1 MSHSREIAGLWARSL
16 TSNEAVG
23 GKGEACAYCKVS
35 LADTRCLSRRVS
47 TGFGAANVIDEAF
60 CDRRCRGLYD
70 RRGPK
75 HASQWAGSAGKRPTH
90 RNTLAP
96 YQGDDEGGG
105 SISATTGSNPGSEV
119 QA

>member
-1 MSHSREIAGLWARSL
+1 MNHSREIAGLWARAL

-23 GKGEACAYCKVS
+23 GEAEACAYCEVA
-35 LADTRCLSRRVS
+35 LAGAHCVSRRVS
-47 TGFGAANVIDEAF
+47 TGFGAANVTDEAF
-60 CDRRCRGLYD
+60 CDRR
-70 RRGPK
+70 GPK
-75 HASQWAGSAGKRPTH
+75 YASQWAGSAGKRPTH

-105 SISATTGSNPGSEV
+105 SIGATTGSNPGSEV